1 MKAIG
6 LMVAAGVMPV
16 AAMAQ
21 QAPGTPA
28 TAQDATPATTAGTT
42 DSGGGTA
49 EDAGGDEEITVTG
62 TRQAGSVVGDI
73 PPDQTL
79 NAADIRSYGVSSV
92 SDLLAELEP
101 QTRSGRGGPPV
112 VLLNGKRISGFR
124 EIRDIPTEA
133 IQRVEIL
140 PEEVAL
146 KYGYQADQRVVNFVL
161 RRRFR
166 ALTAEAA
173 DRQSTDG
180 GRNTPEAE
188 MDLLRIRNDV
198 RTNLHLE
205 YQQSSS
211 LLESQ
216 RDILAAT
223 SDDSANPGFD
233 QRAFRTLSPQS
244 RNLNVNGVY
253 ARPFLGTSASIN
265 GSIEATESTGLFGL
279 PVVSLTVPAG
289 GPFAA
294 GTVTRRVEDADP
306 LRQRRT
312 GVTAHLGTTLNGEF
326 GRWRWSFTG
335 NYDRDETRT
344 RTDTGLDTTAVQTRL
359 TALDPTLDPRTVAT
373 AGLFGPL
380 LQNRARSVSS
390 QGGGDMLVNGTL
402 FELPA
407 GSVSTSFRI
416 GASTSEFDSRSTR
429 LGTTTT
435 GSISRDIVNGQ
446 ANIDLPIANRTR
458 GGLEALGSL
467 SANLNLGVDRL
478 SDFGTLVSTGY
489 GLNWSPIE
497 GLRLIGSVTD
507 QEQAPT
513 AQQLGG
519 PTVITPNARVFDYV
533 RGTTATVTT
542 ISGGNPLL
550 SSNERHIE
558 RLGLTLKPWTQR
570 DLVLTASYTRTK
582 TDDAVRN
589 FPAAIASIEQ
599 AFPDR
604 VVRDASGQLLRLDTR
619 PINFARL
626 NESELRWGFNFSKPL
641 QSKVQRELAAFRA
654 GTGPNP
660 FAGMTPPGGARRP
673 EGAPPV
679 ANAAGGE
686 RPAPPGG
693 GAGAPRGPGGFGG
706 RGAGGGGGRLNFAVY
721 HTWHITNRVLIAE
734 NGPSLDLLN
743 GDAITATGG
752 QPRHELEGQAG
763 YTNNGLGARLSVN
776 YRSPTEVRTLAS
788 TDDLR
793 FSDLTTA
800 NLRFFVDF
808 GGRIDWV
815 RAHPWL
821 RGARVAFE
829 ISNVFNQRQ
838 RVTDG
843 TGTTPVSYQPDYLDP
858 VGRTVR
864 LSIRKLFF

>member
-6 LMVAAGVMPV
+6 LMVAMGAMPA

-21 QAPGTPA
+21 QAPGIPA
-28 TAQDATPATTAGTT
+28 TAQDGTSVPAGTT
-42 DSGGGTA
+42 ADSGGGSA
-49 EDAGGDEEITVTG
+49 EEAGADEEITVTG
-62 TRQAGSVVGDI
+62 TRQPGSVVGDI
-73 PPDQTL
+73 PPDQVL
-79 NAADIRSYGVSSV
+79 SPADIRSYGVSSV
-92 SDLLAELEP
+92 SDLLTELEP

-146 KYGYQADQRVVNFVL
+146 KYGYQADQRVINFVL

-166 ALTAEAA
+166 ALTAELA
-173 DRQSTDG
+173 DRQATDG

-188 MDLLRIRNDV
+188 LDLLRIQRDV
-198 RTNLHLE
+198 RSNLHVE
-205 YQQSSS
+205 YQQSSA
-211 LLESQ
+211 LLESD
-216 RDILAAT
+216 RDIVAAA
-223 SDDSANPGFD
+223 SDNPANPGFD

-265 GSIEATESTGLFGL
+265 GSIEATRSTGLFGL
-279 PVVSLTVPAG
+279 PVVSLAVPGG

-294 GTVTRRVEDADP
+294 GTVSRRIEDADP

-312 GVTAHLGTTLNGEF
+312 GLNAHLGTTLNGEF

-335 NYDRDETRT
+335 NYDRDESRT
-344 RTDTGLDTTAVQTRL
+344 RTDTGLDASEVQARV
-359 TALDPTLDPRTVAT
+359 TALDPALDPRGTLT

-380 LQNRARSVSS
+380 TQNRARSVST
-390 QGGGDMLVNGTL
+390 QAGGDMLVNGTL

-407 GSVSTSFRI
+407 GSVATSFRI

-435 GSISRDIVNGQ
+435 GNISRDIANGQ

-489 GLNWSPIE
+489 GLNWSPVE
-497 GLRLIGSVTD
+497 GVRLIGSVTD

-513 AQQLGG
+513 AQQLGA
-519 PTVITPNARVFDYV
+519 PTIITPNARVFDYV

-589 FPAAIASIEQ
+589 FPAAIASIER

-604 VVRDASGQLLRLDTR
+604 VIRDASGQLLRLDTR

-626 NESELRWGFNFSKPL
+626 DASSLRWGVNFSKRL
-641 QSKVQRELAAFRA
+641 QSKVEREIAAFRA

-660 FAGMTPPGGARRP
+660 FAGLTPPGGAQPGQRAP
-673 EGAPPV
+673 GAGP
-679 ANAAGGE
+679 
-686 RPAPPGG
+686 G
-693 GAGAPRGPGGFGG
+693 GAGAGGRGPGGFGG
-706 RGAGGGGGRLNFAVY
+706 GGFGGGRGGGGGRINFAVY
-721 HTWHITNRVLIAE
+721 HTWNITNRVLIAQ

-743 GDAITATGG
+743 GDAISATGG
-752 QPRHELEGQAG
+752 QPRHEIEGQAG
-763 YTNNGLGARLSVN
+763 YTNNGLGARLALN
-776 YRSPTEVRTLAS
+776 YRSPTNVRALAG

-793 FSDLTTA
+793 FSDLTTV
-800 NLRFFVDF
+800 NLRLFLNA
-808 GGRIDWV
+808 GERLEWL

-821 RGARVAFE
+821 RGTRVGFE

-838 RVTDG
+838 RVTDQN
-843 TGTTPVSYQPDYLDP
+843 GTTPVSLQPDYLDP

-864 LSIRKLFF
+864 LSLRKLF